1 MNRLRSLYFWM
12 RGWIVFLSL
21 APFFVLLSYVVRGAS
36 LYRLIR
42 PWAKAMLRAV
52 GIKTELSGTLHDPSD
67 GPCVYVMPHVSLF
80 DPLVIA
86 EIMPHHVPGVELD
99 THFSWPLYGRLIRSL
114 NHIPISHSRPH
125 KARES
130 LRLAEEQLRDGRSLV
145 ILPEGRRTR
154 SGSRGEFGMWAF
166 RVAARSGTPVQPI
179 AFIGAFDRYATER
192 FDITPGLWR
201 VIALPPVYPEGT
213 DRNSAERLRVSV
225 LSAIDGA
232 AKVSWKGAG
241 CE

>member
-1 MNRLRSLYFWM
+1 MIRLRSLYLWT

-21 APFFVLLSYVVRGAS
+21 APFFVLLSYSVKGAS

-42 PWAKAMLRAV
+42 PWAKAILRAV
-52 GIKTELSGTLHDPSD
+52 EIKTELSGTLHDPSD

-99 THFSWPLYGRLIRSL
+99 THFAWPLYGRLIKSL
-114 NHIPISHSRPH
+114 NHIPISHSGPH
-125 KARES
+125 KARNS
-130 LRLAEEQLRDGRSLV
+130 LRIAEERLRQGRSLV

-154 SGSRGEFGMWAF
+154 SGNRGEFGMWAF
-166 RVAARSGTPVQPI
+166 RVAARTGTPVQPI
-179 AFIGAFDRYATER
+179 AFVGAFERYATER

-201 VIALPPVYPEGT
+201 VVALPPVYPEGT
-213 DRNSAERLRVSV
+213 NRKSAVHLRASV
-225 LSAIDGA
+225 LSAIDGTTE
-232 AKVSWKGAG
+232 V
-241 CE
+241 